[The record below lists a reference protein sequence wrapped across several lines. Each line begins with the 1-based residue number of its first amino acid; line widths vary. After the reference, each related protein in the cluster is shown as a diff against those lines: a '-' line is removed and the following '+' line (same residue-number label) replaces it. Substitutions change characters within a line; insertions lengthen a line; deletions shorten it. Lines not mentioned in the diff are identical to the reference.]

1 VSGETKEVGT
11 FCWLKL
17 ENACDCGQNLA
28 RYSNIPP
35 LFEPGVPGD
44 AYTSEFGDFLPAQSR
59 RSPTPTVREA

>member
-11 FCWLKL
+11 FCRLKL

-28 RYSNIPP
+28 RNSNIPP
-35 LFEPGVPGD
+35 LFEPGVPGQ